1 MIRFDLSD
9 LRLVLAVERAGSVSG
24 AAEAVHLAP
33 SSAAAKLAA
42 LERGLDVMLFR
53 RTSRGAVP
61 TEAGRVF
68 ARHARTILS
77 EASDLQASLERFARR
92 KRAVL
97 RVVSNENALRSFLPD
112 GLGRFLEV
120 HPEMT
125 VEVDECASEQVVE
138 EVASGLADAGVTA
151 FAGECPSVT
160 FEPYAVD
167 RLVAVVPEGS
177 ALAALECVDFARLAA
192 EPYVAIGPV
201 SAMQDFLDE
210 RARDSGIRLVP
221 RIRVAN
227 WEAAVALV
235 ARGAGVTVVPAFRLI
250 EREGAVTVPLS
261 DEWSVRTLRL
271 CRRTRENEHEEEGL
285 LDEFLRT
292 LRESASRDEA
302 DRSAR

>member
-97 RVVSNENALRSFLPD
+97 RVVSTKMP
-112 GLGRFLEV
+112 
-120 HPEMT
+120 
-125 VEVDECASEQVVE
+125 
-138 EVASGLADAGVTA
+138 
-151 FAGECPSVT
+151 
-160 FEPYAVD
+160 
-167 RLVAVVPEGS
+167 
-177 ALAALECVDFARLAA
+177 
-192 EPYVAIGPV
+192 
-201 SAMQDFLDE
+201 
-210 RARDSGIRLVP
+210 
-221 RIRVAN
+221 
-227 WEAAVALV
+227 
-235 ARGAGVTVVPAFRLI
+235 
-250 EREGAVTVPLS
+250 
-261 DEWSVRTLRL
+261 
-271 CRRTRENEHEEEGL
+271 
-285 LDEFLRT
+285 
-292 LRESASRDEA
+292 
-302 DRSAR
+302 

>member
-1 MIRFDLSD
+1 M
-9 LRLVLAVERAGSVSG
+9 
-24 AAEAVHLAP
+24 
-33 SSAAAKLAA
+33 
-42 LERGLDVMLFR
+42 
-53 RTSRGAVP
+53 
-61 TEAGRVF
+61 
-68 ARHARTILS
+68 
-77 EASDLQASLERFARR
+77 
-92 KRAVL
+92 

-285 LDEFLRT
+285 LDELLRT